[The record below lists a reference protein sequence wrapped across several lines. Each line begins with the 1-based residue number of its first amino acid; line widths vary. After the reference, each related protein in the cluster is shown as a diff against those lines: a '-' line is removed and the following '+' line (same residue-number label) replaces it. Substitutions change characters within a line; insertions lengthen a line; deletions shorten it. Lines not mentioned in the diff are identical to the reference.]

1 MKLGD
6 VVKVDNKVGRIN
18 KIHDSGEF
26 YLVDESWYH
35 IGDIKPYKLVGQRYK
50 VIEDEFNE
58 VEPGDIVELVEILDN
73 KCSIYERVRD
83 RRRVALF
90 DIDYT
95 RPEVELDTVLDIL
108 EVGMLVELRSGII
121 YVVLPNTSMLE
132 GDLMF
137 VSNTGFMSL
146 GGYDEY
152 GNHERYSCYDIV
164 KIYDNTKF
172 MGFGLFSTESREVLY
187 ERSN

>member
-58 VEPGDIVELVEILDN
+58 VEPGDIVELVEIFDN

-95 RPEVELDTVLDIL
+95 RPEVELVPTIDIL
-108 EVGMLVELRSGII
+108 EVGMLVELRGGTI
-121 YVVLPNTSMLE
+121 YVVLPNTSIYESEFML
-132 GDLMF
+132 
-137 VSNTGFMSL
+137 VSNIGYISL
-146 GGYDEY
+146 RDYD
-152 GNHERYSCYDIV
+152 GAGIS
-164 KIYDNTKF
+164 
-172 MGFGLFSTESREVLY
+172 
-187 ERSN
+187 

>member
-26 YLVDESWYH
+26 YLVDGSWYH

-58 VEPGDIVELVEILDN
+58 VEPGDIVELIEIFDN

-95 RPEVELDTVLDIL
+95 RPEVELVLTIDIL
-108 EVGMLVELRSGII
+108 EVGMLVELRRGSL
-121 YVVLPNTSMLE
+121 YVVLPNTSKYDSE
-132 GDLMF
+132 LMC
-137 VSNTGFMSL
+137 VSNTGFVSL

-152 GNHERYSCYDIV
+152 GNHERDSYFDIV
-164 KIYDNTKF
+164 KIYDNTKVL
-172 MGFGLFSTESREVLY
+172 GSGLFSTESREVLY